1 MLFAVFVEGNM
12 AGVSSGIMTAAHKSA
27 WGRRLGLVLL
37 SLVMLMTLS
46 ACSWMKFWD
55 TDEEPPVPKPSPA
68 KHWEQSMAYKRAG
81 DLNNAAIS
89 MENAIKADPNMYQ
102 AYYQL
107 GRIYYDMGQKDQ
119 ARRVWRVGLARAKG
133 GPDRRDYPRQRAMA
147 EMQAALAAVQPKP
160 MPKPVTPAPAPQPKT
175 VVVPQPAPMAKPKPA
190 PVEPMQTDGDFAV
203 LYSSNLNKSYAQ
215 RDVTKLKGMGL
226 LAEVRSAV
234 VKGRTFH
241 RVLVGCCTTKMDAEA
256 TQGKLRSMGVARK
269 TTVMKVK

>member
-1 MLFAVFVEGNM
+1 MAGAKSDSVMRGGNPAWGVRLVAVLLGLLMLF
-12 AGVSSGIMTAAHKSA
+12 SLSG
-27 WGRRLGLVLL
+27 
-37 SLVMLMTLS
+37 
-46 ACSWMKFWD
+46 CSWFDWM
-55 TDEEPPVPKPSPA
+55 TDSEEPEIPKPSPA

-160 MPKPVTPAPAPQPKT
+160 APKPAPQPKAMPEPT
-175 VVVPQPAPMAKPKPA
+175 PLPEPKPEPAEAPMAPA
-190 PVEPMQTDGDFAV
+190 PEPAMQAGDYAV
-203 LYSSNLNKSYAQ
+203 LYSSNLNKSYAV
-215 RDVTKLKGMGL
+215 RDVNNLESMGMS
-226 LAEVRSAV
+226 AEIRSAV
-234 VKGRTFH
+234 VRGRTFH
-241 RVLVGCCTTKMDAEA
+241 RVLVGCCTTKEEA
-256 TQGKLRSMGVARK
+256 GFIQQKLMSKGVNRK
-269 TTVMKVK
+269 TVIMKIN